1 MAASRKDY
9 YSILGVPRDASRED
23 IKKAYR
29 KLVREWHPD
38 AYKGGDKKEA
48 EERFKE
54 IQEAY
59 HVLSDP
65 EKRAMFDKFGYV
77 GEPSERVRY
86 GRTAGTSGGFFD
98 EGLGDFQDIFDVFF
112 GGSRSRGGQ
121 QRARQAVK
129 GEDIHASVTVD
140 LKDVISGK
148 TIYLEYDRNAAC
160 AACGGN
166 GAEDGTSF
174 RTCPSCGGSGY
185 VREEHRSFFGVFANT
200 TVCTTCEGAG
210 RIVDTR
216 CGKCGGS
223 GGIKEKHRVKA
234 NVPPG
239 VEDGSTLRISGHG
252 NAGRSGGPSGD
263 LYVMVRVKIPDN
275 YKRRGT
281 DLYYIAE
288 IDYIEAVLG
297 TTVEVPLPEGGYEN
311 LTVPQGT
318 NPGTVFRLKN
328 MGIPSIS
335 NSRRGDLNVSVKV
348 KITKPSS
355 KERKILHEV
364 AKLRKAKVME

>member
-9 YSILGVPRDASRED
+9 YSILGVSRDASKED

-38 AYKGGDKKEA
+38 AYKGDDKKDA
-48 EERFKE
+48 EDKFKE

-86 GRTAGTSGGFFD
+86 GRTSGSSGGFFD
-98 EGLGDFQDIFDVFF
+98 ESFGDFQDIFDVFF
-112 GGSRSRGGQ
+112 GGSRSRTRESRGQ
-121 QRARQAVK
+121 QAVK

-148 TIYLEYDRNAAC
+148 TMYLEYGRSSTCN
-160 AACGGN
+160 ACGGN
-166 GAEDGTSF
+166 GSENGTSF
-174 RTCPSCGGSGY
+174 RSCPNCGGSGY

-200 TVCTTCEGAG
+200 RVCSTCEGGG
-210 RIVDTR
+210 RIVETR
-216 CGKCGGS
+216 CSECSGS
-223 GGIKEKHRVKA
+223 GALKEKHRVKV

-239 VEDGSTLRISGHG
+239 VEDGSTLRITGHG
-252 NAGRSGGPSGD
+252 NAGKSGGPGGD
-263 LYVMVRVKIPDN
+263 LYVMVRVKVPDH

-297 TTVEVPLPEGGYEN
+297 TTVEVPLPEGGLEN
-311 LTVPQGT
+311 LTIPQGT
-318 NPGTVFRLKN
+318 NPGTVFRMKN
-328 MGIPSIS
+328 LGIPSIS
-335 NSRRGDLNVSVKV
+335 NSRRGDLNVTVKV
-348 KITKPSS
+348 NITKPSS
-355 KERKILHEV
+355 KERKILHEI
-364 AKLRKAKVME
+364 AKIRKAKVME